1 MSFKTKIK
9 YLAFVVGIISSN
21 SFASGI
27 PVVDVASNA
36 QQITSYIQDLADYA
50 EQLNQLSVQ
59 SQQYSQMVQE
69 YQQKLTEYEHYLK
82 QLEGIKHKFTNT
94 EWNQMMSQT
103 FGSYGDSYLS
113 NVPVMDSSSAT
124 FESDLDAIIAKFGY
138 LPEDPAEVENEA
150 ILNGINDTSRLVTE
164 AQRNKAIFEK
174 WRDIQKQV
182 VGNEKASN
190 QRRAA
195 IEKTNQML
203 SSLGDES
210 DLATLQLIAIQNKIK
225 LDQNEST
232 VRALNQILQQQS
244 SIEAMEASR
253 KAERMKKEQERLAK
267 HRSNTT
273 PLSGK
278 DRW

>member
-1 MSFKTKIK
+1 MLSRTKIK
-9 YLAFVVGIISSN
+9 YLAFIVGIISSS

-27 PVVDVASNA
+27 PVVDVASNV

-69 YQQKLTEYEHYLK
+69 YQEYEHYLK

-103 FGSYGDSYLS
+103 FGSYGDGYLS
-113 NVPVMDSSSAT
+113 NVPAMDSSSAT
-124 FESDLDAIIAKFGY
+124 FESDLDAILAKFGY
-138 LPEDPAEVENEA
+138 LPEDPTEVENEA

-164 AQRNKAIFEK
+164 AQRNKAVFEK

-232 VRALNQILQQQS
+232 ARALNQILQQQS